1 MNSTNIHEKEKDYI
15 FKKKISAVNVNG
27 QIINTFQ
34 DYQIKAYVVRDLINL
49 PAIQINDIINDYK
62 RVIAVIRYPMMGVN
76 VDTEEVN
83 LNLVA
88 ENGDCILFEDKIF
101 EISNC
106 VLIQE
111 DVKKTYTMNLINY
124 YQPIKSNIIEDEI
137 FTILFKIF
145 EYMGVEAIR
154 FSPFFSVDYFEKIRD
169 KAFLT
174 YNLQRALN
182 NDDFRTLRVGR
193 AYDPDQDLL
202 VETYDTH
209 NYYDVIINLY
219 DNAQNTNI
227 DVVLSK
233 NDILEGI
240 INKLG
245 IEFVNIKD
253 LQVENINFLSNSETI
268 LYDTVLNQKKF
279 IVRVSFDTVS
289 EFTTDYYDTVEITG
303 NLKGEN

>member
-1 MNSTNIHEKEKDYI
+1 MNSTNIYKKEKDYI
-15 FKKKISAVNVNG
+15 FKKKISAANVNG

-34 DYQIKAYVVRDLINL
+34 DYRIKAYVVRDLINL
-49 PAIQINDIINDYK
+49 PATQINDIINDYK
-62 RVIAVIRYPMMGVN
+62 RVTANIRYPMIGVN
-76 VDTEEVN
+76 ANTGEED
-83 LNLVA
+83 LNLSIG
-88 ENGDCILFEDKIF
+88 NGDCIVFENKIF

-111 DVKKTYTMNLINY
+111 DAKKTYTMNLINY
-124 YQPIKSNIIEDEI
+124 YQPVNYNVIEDEL
-137 FTILFKIF
+137 FTILFKVF
-145 EYMGVEAIR
+145 EYLEVEAIR

-253 LQVENINFLSNSETI
+253 LQVENTNFLSNSETI

-279 IVRVSFDTVS
+279 IVRISFDTVS